1 MSRTKR
7 KKKTE
12 LEVYHRNEK
21 SRFMTLIEKTDYQRD
36 DKTRLY
42 IEKDFII
49 KNNGEVFIFNIYKDY
64 NVDGSIKNEQ
74 HHLLDKFILPVN
86 HIQSLKKSKDYKQHF
101 HAPAG
106 TFYTCFN
113 NDINYTKCIIKIHTG
128 FKNNPV
134 FKIVND
140 YDNRYAFLLSYFIK
154 PFTKLTVKQLSNLSF
169 VRDNI
174 R

>member
-7 KKKTE
+7 KKKNE
-12 LEVYHRNEK
+12 LEVHHRNEK
-21 SRFMTLIEKTDYQRD
+21 SRFMTLIEKTDYTRE

-42 IEKDFII
+42 VEKDFVI

-74 HHLLDKFILPVN
+74 HDLLDKFVLPVN
-86 HIQSLKKSKDYKQHF
+86 LIQALKQNKDYKQHF

-113 NDINYTKCIIKIHTG
+113 NDINYTKCIIKIHTR
-128 FKNNPV
+128 F
-134 FKIVND
+134 
-140 YDNRYAFLLSYFIK
+140 
-154 PFTKLTVKQLSNLSF
+154 
-169 VRDNI
+169 
-174 R
+174 

>member
-12 LEVYHRNEK
+12 LEVYHRNEN
-21 SRFMTLIEKTDYQRD
+21 SRFMTLIEKTDYTRD

-49 KNNGEVFIFNIYKDY
+49 KHNGEVFIFNTYKDF
-64 NVDGSIKNEQ
+64 NSVGSTKYEQ
-74 HHLLDKFILPVN
+74 HELLDKFVLPPN
-86 HIQSLKKSKDYKQHF
+86 FIHELKQSKDYKQHF

-106 TFYTCFN
+106 TYYTCFN

-140 YDNRYAFLLSYFIK
+140 YENRYAFLLSYFIT
-154 PFTKLTVKQLSNLSF
+154 PFTKLSIKQLSNLSI
-169 VRDNI
+169 VI
-174 R
+174 RSIR

>member
-1 MSRTKR
+1 MSRTRR

-12 LEVYHRNEK
+12 LEVHHRTEN
-21 SRFMTLIEKTDYQRD
+21 SRFMTLIEKTDYLRD

-49 KNNGEVFIFNIYKDY
+49 KNNGEVLIFNTYRDY

-74 HHLLDKFILPVN
+74 HNLLDKFILPNN
-86 HIQSLKKSKDYKQHF
+86 HIQALKKSKDYKQHF
-101 HAPAG
+101 HASAG

-140 YDNRYAFLLSYFIK
+140 YDNRYAFILSYFIK
-154 PFTKLTVKQLSNLSF
+154 PFTKLTPKQLSSLSIVRNNLK
-169 VRDNI
+169 
-174 R
+174 